1 MSEPSAPLERNA
13 RVTPI
18 RPHEYP
24 EQELENQYPTK
35 PFGAVAGPGETA
47 TPAST
52 SPSVMDL
59 ASAATGRPEGGP
71 GAAPTGAQLSD
82 QANQLLTRSK
92 AFQDELV
99 QRFPDLSDGQKSLLT
114 AKLSKYQSSA
124 GKAASLLGAAPISTQ
139 EKEEVLKVLKE
150 KGHPSGLVQFL
161 SMVSSGDS
169 STRAVTAQIGASPGG
184 KLNPID
190 MLKAQYALAAASKS
204 VNFATAVVGQG
215 VNFFKTVMQTQI

>member
-13 RVTPI
+13 GVTPI

-59 ASAATGRPEGGP
+59 ASAATNGA

-92 AFQDELV
+92 ALQDELV

-124 GKAASLLGAAPISTQ
+124 GKAASLLGAAPISTE
-139 EKEEVLKVLKE
+139 EKEEVLKGLKE

-169 STRAVTAQIGASPGG
+169 STRAITAQIGSSPSG